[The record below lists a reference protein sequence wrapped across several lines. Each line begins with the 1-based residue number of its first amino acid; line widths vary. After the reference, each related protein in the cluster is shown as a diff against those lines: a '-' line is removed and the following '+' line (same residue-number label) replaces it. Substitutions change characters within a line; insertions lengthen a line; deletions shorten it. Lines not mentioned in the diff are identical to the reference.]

1 MSLFIGIDIA
11 IGISSGSSWTA
22 VVALS
27 DKKDCPVYAE
37 RFRPQAVNLEKRL
50 RELGQFCYDAISDA
64 CIGVWLPVE
73 GVMIAEPKMRGVT
86 NKRKNPKTG
95 RVELITYNTRPMW
108 ELAQARGAAVSALE
122 TNGIKVYSMVESAIK
137 KAFTDD
143 GRADKEKIH
152 GFAKLQWS
160 NIPDGDYD
168 FADALMVAE
177 ILKRRYKLLQRE
189 REDIH

>member
-1 MSLFIGIDIA
+1 MSLFVGIDIA
-11 IGISSGSSWTA
+11 IGVSSGSSWTA

-37 RFRPQAVNLEKRL
+37 RFKPEIKNLERRL
-50 RELGQFCYDAISDA
+50 GEISEFCHNVLETAWIEQSQTIS
-64 CIGVWLPVE
+64 GVL
-73 GVMIAEPKMRGVT
+73 IAEPKMRGAT
-86 NKRKNPKTG
+86 FDHKNKRTG
-95 RVELITYNTRPMW
+95 RVTKVTANLRSMFD
-108 ELAQARGAAVSALE
+108 LAQARGAIVARLE
-122 TNGIKVYSMVESAIK
+122 ARGIPVYSMVESSIK

-177 ILKRRYKLLQRE
+177 ILKRRHKLLKRE